1 MGGTLHSS
9 ILTNTGC
16 SWDILSKSEQRAE
29 CGIKTYKMALML
41 TQFSAKYVNSASFPW
56 LICTKEI
63 KLLGTKDCI
72 IKRYIT
78 TLTAGVTYNFDMITH
93 IQTAKNY
100 QN

>member
-41 TQFSAKYVNSASFPW
+41 TQFSAKYVNSASFP
-56 LICTKEI
+56 
-63 KLLGTKDCI
+63 
-72 IKRYIT
+72 
-78 TLTAGVTYNFDMITH
+78 
-93 IQTAKNY
+93 
-100 QN
+100 